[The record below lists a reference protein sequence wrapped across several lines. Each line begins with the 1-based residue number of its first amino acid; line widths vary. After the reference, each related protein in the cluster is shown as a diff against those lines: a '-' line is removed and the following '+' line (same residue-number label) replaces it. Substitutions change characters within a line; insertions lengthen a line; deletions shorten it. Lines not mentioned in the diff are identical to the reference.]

1 MWGDDLRHVA
11 KDVVNYVSYAG
22 FLMRGEIL
30 GLERRRIWRDEDKL
44 EIVMSVGIDGATV
57 TQVAQRHEVT
67 RQQIYAWRHELKT
80 KGLWSPDA
88 GALFLPLDMPV
99 AAGVPVAQATVA
111 ERPPPVAVELRLRG
125 GRSLHFEST
134 IDPAALSGLIRAVDA
149 A

>member
-1 MWGDDLRHVA
+1 
-11 KDVVNYVSYAG
+11 
-22 FLMRGEIL
+22 MRGEIL
-30 GLERRRIWRDEDKL
+30 GLERRRFWRDEDKL
-44 EIVMSVGIDGATV
+44 EIVMSVGVGVGGATV

-67 RQQIYAWRHELKT
+67 RQQIYAWRHGLKR

-88 GALFLPLDMPV
+88 GALFFPLDMPV
-99 AAGVPVAQATVA
+99 AAGVPVAQVPVTEAL
-111 ERPPPVAVELRLRG
+111 PPVAVELRLRG